1 MLNEEYDY
9 TQRPNC
15 NLRITVIALI
25 RIVTIFFYFLLINLT
40 LLVICI
46 TRPFHRDNVHVAGIL
61 YSSISRLLGLRLEL
75 RIPDSVKNGGPFV
88 IIANHQNSYDLLTIC
103 AAAQK
108 GTVVIGKK
116 SLIWIP
122 VFGQIFWLL
131 GSIIMDRKNSGRD
144 HDTLQSTAQ
153 KIKDRRLSVWFFPEG
168 TRSYGRGLL
177 PFKSGAFRIAKAT
190 NGAVV
195 TVCASNL
202 RNKVKL
208 NRWDNGTLIIEASE
222 PLMMDDSKNI
232 REWSDYFHQKMEQQ
246 IKKINLELEQGAG

>member
-1 MLNEEYDY
+1 M
-9 TQRPNC
+9 
-15 NLRITVIALI
+15 
-25 RIVTIFFYFLLINLT
+25 

-46 TRPFHRDNVHVAGIL
+46 ARPFHRDNVYMAGIL

-88 IIANHQNSYDLLTIC
+88 IIANHQNSYDLFTIC

-108 GTVVIGKK
+108 GTVIIGKK
-116 SLIWIP
+116 SLVWLP

-131 GSIIMDRKNSGRD
+131 GNIIIDRKDSGRA

-153 KIKDRRLSVWFFPEG
+153 KIKKRRLSVWFFPEG

-177 PFKSGAFRIAKAT
+177 AFKSGAFRIAKAT
-190 NGAVV
+190 NEPVV

-202 RNKVKL
+202 NKKIKL
-208 NRWDNGTLIIEASE
+208 NRWNNGTLIIEASE
-222 PLMMDDSKNI
+222 PKMMDDTKNT
-232 REWSDYFHQKMEQQ
+232 REWSEYFHQKMQQ
-246 IKKINLELEQGAG
+246 KIEKLDLELEQRVK